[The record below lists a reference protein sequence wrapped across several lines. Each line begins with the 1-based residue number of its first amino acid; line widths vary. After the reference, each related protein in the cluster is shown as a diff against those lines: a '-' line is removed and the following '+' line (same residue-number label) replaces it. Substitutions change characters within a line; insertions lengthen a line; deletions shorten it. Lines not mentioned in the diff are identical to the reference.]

1 MVILYPFRFLIF
13 SFLFSILSGNIAVLK
28 IISNILILLYMISYT
43 IKCQL
48 EKLVGPKSHL
58 R

>member
-1 MVILYPFRFLIF
+1 MVILYPFRFLF

-58 R
+58 P